1 MKLDSG
7 FGLDHAGWPAFVVDA
22 SGFVRQANQS
32 AVQTFGTVMEGGP
45 ALSASIWTLENE
57 VTPEEFVAK
66 SERSSA
72 PMTLLTFRVKGGG
85 TARFN
90 TYLCSQV
97 RDGQKFYLFQ
107 SFRLVEA
114 SAQSS
119 PANGSKPQ
127 GLTHDTGT
135 VQRQKLDCALQL
147 ARTVALDFNNALT
160 SILGHASW
168 VLTRMEPSHPWRNS
182 LSEVAKA
189 AQRAAEIAEDLAAF
203 SRQEK
208 DTRAQTQGNLNDLVR
223 LAVEAFHRPG
233 LPQVL
238 WTLQLEK
245 QLFSVKLDEA
255 KIKQAFSKI
264 LDNALEAVSGD
275 GRITVRTH
283 NQTFETPVQ
292 SA

>member
-1 MKLDSG
+1 V
-7 FGLDHAGWPAFVVDA
+7 PAPQA
-22 SGFVRQANQS
+22 SGTTAFFRAEGFS
-32 AVQTFGTVMEGGP
+32 TETTLVQ
-45 ALSASIWTLENE
+45 
-57 VTPEEFVAK
+57 K
-66 SERSSA
+66 
-72 PMTLLTFRVKGGG
+72 
-85 TARFN
+85 
-90 TYLCSQV
+90 
-97 RDGQKFYLFQ
+97 
-107 SFRLVEA
+107 
-114 SAQSS
+114 
-119 PANGSKPQ
+119 
-127 GLTHDTGT
+127 
-135 VQRQKLDCALQL
+135 QKLDCALQL
-147 ARTVALDFNNALT
+147 ARSVALDFNNALT

-168 VLTRMEPSHPWRNS
+168 VLSKMEPSHPWRNS
-182 LSEVAKA
+182 LSEVEKA
-189 AQRAAEIAEDLAAF
+189 AHRAAEIAEDLAAF

-292 SA
+292 SAAIRLPAGNYVCVEISDNGRGIAPNVLPRVFEPFFTTKNSPEHRG